1 LKEVGVSKKIAGSV
15 VTFVKTV
22 DIFIRRVC
30 MAPFTFTVDVV
41 IEDVYKFELLMTTEF
56 IDSIFA
62 LFMVAR
68 FVTVIF
74 DAVILD
80 ALTVD
85 ARTLDVCV

>member
-1 LKEVGVSKKIAGSV
+1 
-15 VTFVKTV
+15 
-22 DIFIRRVC
+22 

-62 LFMVAR
+62 LFMVAI
-68 FVTVIF
+68 FVIVIF